1 MILGRSEP
9 QKEEIK
15 LRVAEALKRD
25 VGRGIVRFDRRYQ
38 KMIGVEPGDIVEI
51 EGERVTAAIVAN
63 SHPDD
68 KGLDIIRMDG
78 YIRKNAGVSIGDY
91 VTIRRAQVK
100 EAKKVVLAP
109 AQKGVIVQIPGDI
122 IKNNLLGR
130 PVVKG
135 DIVVASGRGDL
146 YYSSGTP
153 FDEIFR
159 GFFEAMSVG
168 FGELKFMVVNTIPKG
183 IVQITYNTEVEVLPQ
198 AVEVRE
204 EKIPEVTYEDIG
216 GLKEAIQKIREMV
229 ELPLK
234 HPELFER
241 LGIEPP
247 KGVLLYGPPGT
258 GKTLL
263 AKAVANEANAYFIAI
278 NGPEIMSKYYGES
291 EERLREIF
299 KEAEENAPAIIFIDE
314 IDAIAPKREEVVGE
328 VEKRVVSQLLTL
340 MDGLKGRGKVIVIG
354 ATNRPDAL
362 DPALRR
368 PGRFDREIEVGVPD
382 KQGRKEILQIH
393 TRGMPIEPDFE
404 KDAVI
409 KVLKDLEKDER
420 FEKEKIEKIIE
431 KVSKANS
438 EDEIKEILKEDGNV
452 YVEVRNRLIDK
463 LLEELAEVTHG
474 FVGAD
479 LAALAREAAM
489 VVLRRLINEG
499 KINPEAESIPR
510 EVLEELKV
518 TKRDFYEALKMVEPS
533 ALREVLIEVPNVHWD
548 DIGGLEEVKQELREA
563 VEWPLK
569 YPKAFKKLGITP
581 PKGVLLYGPPGTGKT
596 LLAKAVATESEANF
610 IAVRGPEVLSK
621 WVGESEKR
629 IREIFRKARQA
640 APAII
645 FIDEIDA
652 IAPARG
658 TSEGEKVTDRI
669 INQLLTEMD
678 GLVENSGVV
687 VIAATNRPDILD
699 PALLRPGRFDR
710 LILVPAPDEEARFEI
725 FKVHTRSMP
734 LADDVDL
741 RELARRTE
749 GYTGAD
755 IAAVCREAALNALR
769 RVVKSVPKEKLEEES
784 EEFLNKLVV
793 TRKDFEEALKKVK
806 PSVSKYMMEY
816 YRQFEEARK
825 RVSGESVGREPDYFT
840 G

>member
-1 MILGRSEP
+1 MIFGKDNEKL
-9 QKEEIK
+9 EEIK

-25 VGRGIVRFDRRYQ
+25 VGRGIVRFDRKYQ
-38 KMIGVEPGDIVEI
+38 KQLGVEAGDIVRLT
-51 EGERVTAAIVAN
+51 GERTTAAIVAN
-63 SHPDD
+63 AHPDD
-68 KGLDIIRMDG
+68 RGLDIIRMDG
-78 YIRKNAGVSIGDY
+78 YIRRNAGVSIGDY
-91 VTIRRAQVK
+91 VAVSKAEVQ
-100 EAKKVVLAP
+100 EAKKVTLAP
-109 AQKGVIVQIPGDI
+109 AQKGVFIQIPGDMV
-122 IKNNLLGR
+122 KGNLLGR

-135 DIVVASGRGDL
+135 DLVVASGRNEG
-146 YYSSGTP
+146 YYGGSP
-153 FDEIFR
+153 FDELLR
-159 GFFEAMSVG
+159 GLFETMPLG
-168 FGELKFMVVNTIPKG
+168 FGELKFVVVNTVPKG

-204 EKIPEVTYEDIG
+204 EAIPEVTYEDIG

-263 AKAVANEANAYFIAI
+263 AKAVANEANAHFIAI
-278 NGPEIMSKYYGES
+278 NGPEIMSKFYGES
-291 EERLREIF
+291 EERLRDIF
-299 KEAEENAPAIIFIDE
+299 KEAEENAPSIIFIDE

-340 MDGLKGRGKVIVIG
+340 MDGLKSRGKVIVIA

-382 KQGRKEILQIH
+382 KKGRKEILQIH
-393 TRGMPIEPDFE
+393 TRGMPLEPDYD
-404 KDAVI
+404 KAT
-409 KVLKDLEKDER
+409 VLRILRELMKREGFDKGKLEKLLKKVEAAKSDE
-420 FEKEKIEKIIE
+420 EVKEALK
-431 KVSKANS
+431 S
-438 EDEIKEILKEDGNV
+438 ESEI
-452 YVEVRNRLIDK
+452 YPEVRARLIEGM
-463 LLEELAEVTHG
+463 LEEIADKTHG

-499 KINPEAESIPR
+499 KIDPEHERIPP
-510 EVLEELKV
+510 EVLAELRVRK
-518 TKRDFYEALKMVEPS
+518 TDFYEALKMVEPS
-533 ALREVLIEVPNVHWD
+533 ALREVLLEVPNVHWD
-548 DIGGLEEVKQELREA
+548 DVGGLEEVKRELREA

-569 YPKAFKKLGITP
+569 YPKAFQRLGIEP
-581 PKGVLLYGPPGTGKT
+581 PRGVLLYGPPGTGKT

-610 IAVRGPEVLSK
+610 IGIRGPEVLSK

-629 IREIFRKARQA
+629 LREIFRKARQA
-640 APAII
+640 APTVI

-658 TSEGEKVTDRI
+658 SDMNRVTDRL

-678 GLVENSGVV
+678 GIERNSGVV

-710 LILVPAPDEEARFEI
+710 LILVPAPDEKARLEI
-725 FKVHTRSMP
+725 LKVHTRRVP

-741 RELARRTE
+741 RELAKRTE
-749 GYTGAD
+749 GYSGAD
-755 IAAVCREAALNALR
+755 IEALVREAALTAMR
-769 RVVKSVPKEKLEEES
+769 RIMEELPAELVEEES
-784 EEFLNKLVV
+784 EEFLDMLRVS
-793 TRKDFEEALKKVK
+793 RRDFEEAMKKVR
-806 PSVSKYMMEY
+806 PSITPYMVEY
-816 YRQFEEARK
+816 YRNFEESRK
-825 RVSGESVGREPDYFT
+825 SKVEKKGGPDYYTF
-840 G
+840 